1 MHQWLIVT
9 IKLQRPHRCC
19 TSYPSSFP
27 CVSYLC
33 LYFKLSQKC
42 RKLFSEMQHVHRI
55 AILGKTCSDLKYSGR
70 TQREEG
76 EDDFSWWYCLTV
88 LVNAHNVQQWHLVDC
103 ALLPPALPCANW
115 EQTDAK
121 TAVTALS
128 FSFSHFFFFCSQC
141 TNSLWYGKHA
151 VTSGSYRE
159 TETWRER

>member
-9 IKLQRPHRCC
+9 IKLRCC

-33 LYFKLSQKC
+33 LYLCTELPFW
-42 RKLFSEMQHVHRI
+42 
-55 AILGKTCSDLKYSGR
+55 GKTCSDLKYSGR